1 MKSTK
6 TLLLASCILSLMLA
20 SCAERSQMPAHGY
33 EGTITEVI
41 HMPGIGKLM
50 NYENSLSK
58 HDSTSGDTN
67 NPASDHSSA
76 DDGSSGM
83 GAAAMGALTNIGIKL
98 YVRENVVAS
107 DISMLG
113 GLITMHSIIDRNAR
127 TLTMLMPNHTA
138 MVMNLRA
145 LDSNRGKI
153 DDSLR
158 AHNGFFD
165 SLQAMLPQPTGK
177 TETIHGLTTEEYHA
191 TKGPIE
197 SDMWLSDDV
206 KLKAFDIVRDAFL
219 GRGTEGQ
226 GELDQVF
233 GMMRSTA
240 GKIPVKFETKL
251 NGEVVASGEMT
262 DITEEK
268 LDDALF
274 TIPKDYT
281 IVNGDSVRA
290 VKQQQKRH
298 FTAP

>member
-1 MKSTK
+1 
-6 TLLLASCILSLMLA
+6 
-20 SCAERSQMPAHGY
+20 MPAHGY

-50 NYENSLSK
+50 NYESSLSK
-58 HDSTSGDTN
+58 HDSTNSNYD
-67 NPASDHSSA
+67 SSANGRSPA

-83 GAAAMGALTNIGIKL
+83 GAAAMGALTNVGLKM
-98 YVRENVVAS
+98 YVRENVVAY

-113 GLITMHSIIDRNAR
+113 GLITMHSIIDGNAR
-127 TLTMLMPNHTA
+127 TMTMLMPNHTA
-138 MVMNLRA
+138 MVMDLRA
-145 LDSNRGKI
+145 LDSSRGKI

-158 AHNGFFD
+158 AHNGFLD
-165 SLQAMLPQPTGK
+165 SMEAMLPQPTGK
-177 TETIHGLTTEEYHA
+177 TQTIHGLQTEEYHA

-197 SDMWLSDDV
+197 SDLWLSDDV
-206 KLKAFDIVRDAFL
+206 KLKAFDVVRDAFL

-226 GELDQVF
+226 GELDQIF
-233 GMMRSTA
+233 GMMRSIA

-281 IVNGDSVRA
+281 IVNGDSVRSA
-290 VKQQQKRH
+290 KQQKRH

>member
-1 MKSTK
+1 
-6 TLLLASCILSLMLA
+6 
-20 SCAERSQMPAHGY
+20 MPAHGY

-41 HMPGIGKLM
+41 HMPGIVKLM
-50 NYENSLSK
+50 NYSNSLSK
-58 HDSTSGDTN
+58 HDSTN
-67 NPASDHSSA
+67 NDSSASDRSSA
-76 DDGSSGM
+76 DDGSSSM
-83 GAAAMGALTNIGIKL
+83 GSAAMGALTNVGLKM
-98 YVRENVVAS
+98 YVRENVVAY

-113 GLITMHSIIDRNAR
+113 GLITMHSIIDGNAR

-138 MVMNLRA
+138 MVMNLRT
-145 LDSNRGKI
+145 LDSSRGKI

-165 SLQAMLPQPTGK
+165 SLQAALPQPTGK
-177 TETIHGLTTEEYHA
+177 TQTIHGLSTEEYHA
-191 TKGPIE
+191 TKGAIE
-197 SDMWLSDDV
+197 TDLWLSNDI
-206 KLKAFDIVRDAFL
+206 KLKAFDVVRDAFL

-226 GELDQVF
+226 GELDQIF
-233 GMMRSTA
+233 GMMRSIA

-251 NGEVVASGEMT
+251 NGEVVASGELT

-274 TIPKDYT
+274 QIPKDYT

-290 VKQQQKRH
+290 VKQQKRH

>member
-6 TLLLASCILSLMLA
+6 VITLASCIACLMLA

-50 NYENSLSK
+50 NYSNSLSK
-58 HDSTSGDTN
+58 HDSTNTDSSVNDRSSG
-67 NPASDHSSA
+67 
-76 DDGSSGM
+76 DDGSSM
-83 GAAAMGALTNIGIKL
+83 GAAAMGALTNVGLKM
-98 YVRENVVAS
+98 YVRENVVAY

-113 GLITMHSIIDRNAR
+113 GLITMHSIIDGNAR
-127 TLTMLMPNHTA
+127 TMTMLMPNHTA
-138 MVMNLRA
+138 MVMDLRA
-145 LDSNRGKI
+145 LDSSRGKI

-158 AHNGFFD
+158 AHNGFLD

-177 TETIHGLTTEEYHA
+177 TQTIHGLQTEEYHA
-191 TKGPIE
+191 TKGAIE
-197 SDMWLSDDV
+197 TDLWLSDDV
-206 KLKAFDIVRDAFL
+206 KLKAFDVVRDAFL

-226 GELDQVF
+226 GELDQIF
-233 GMMRSTA
+233 GMMRSIA

-251 NGEVVASGEMT
+251 NGEVVASGELT

-274 TIPKDYT
+274 EIPKDYT
-281 IVNGDSVRA
+281 IVNGDSIRA
-290 VKQQQKRH
+290 AKQQKRH